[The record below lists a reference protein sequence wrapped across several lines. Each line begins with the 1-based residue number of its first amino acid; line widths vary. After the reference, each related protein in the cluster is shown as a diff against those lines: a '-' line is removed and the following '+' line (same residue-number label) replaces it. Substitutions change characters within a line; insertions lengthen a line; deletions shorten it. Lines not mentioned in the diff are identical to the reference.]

1 VGGLKHA
8 GQELIEVQATLNE
21 EKVPFS
27 ELLKPGVRK
36 ALLVGILFA
45 LFAHITGIDTITYYG
60 PVIFLKAGVAKA
72 SSALFASIIIGL
84 TNLVFTLIGI
94 SLIDRFGRKPLMLF
108 GLAVMGLS
116 LMVTGTAFQN
126 PSLGYNVLL
135 VSILAYIAGFAL
147 SIGVV
152 IWAYLSEIFPNR
164 LRGKAL
170 SIATMVLWLSNVV
183 ITQTFPLMMEK
194 LGGKTFYMYS
204 AICFMAFVFILTMV
218 SETKGKTLEEI
229 EGMWR

>member
-1 VGGLKHA
+1 
-8 GQELIEVQATLNE
+8 
-21 EKVPFS
+21 
-27 ELLKPGVRK
+27 
-36 ALLVGILFA
+36 
-45 LFAHITGIDTITYYG
+45 
-60 PVIFLKAGVAKA
+60 
-72 SSALFASIIIGL
+72 
-84 TNLVFTLIGI
+84 
-94 SLIDRFGRKPLMLF
+94 MLF
-108 GLAVMGLS
+108 GLAVMGIS
-116 LMVTGTAFQN
+116 LIVTGTAFQN

-164 LRGKAL
+164 VRGKAL

-183 ITQTFPLMMEK
+183 ITQTFPMMMEK

-204 AICFMAFVFILTMV
+204 GICFVAFVFILTMV